1 MLELKPHGDFRP
13 TVFFHFAYLLDAS
26 ESSAVGQS
34 KQGRRIDSQRCKVF
48 WQMSLE
54 LCRRLF
60 PICREVKAYGANAT
74 LLQQLRIMY
83 ARGAIAS
90 HIAINRRD

>member
-1 MLELKPHGDFRP
+1 MLELKLHGDFRP
-13 TVFFHFAYLLDAS
+13 AVFFHFAYLFDAS

-54 LCRRLF
+54 LCGRLF
-60 PICREVKAYGANAT
+60 PICREVKANGANAR
-74 LLQQLRIMY
+74 LLQQLRVTY

-90 HIAINRRD
+90 HLIVNSRD

>member
-34 KQGRRIDSQRCKVF
+34 NEDRRIDSQRCKVF

-54 LCRRLF
+54 LCGRLF
-60 PICREVKAYGANAT
+60 PICREVKANGANAR
-74 LLQQLRIMY
+74 LLQQLRVTY

-90 HIAINRRD
+90 NIAINSRD